1 MQWMHVSCM
10 LSDFRWISL
19 TGKADPPQ
27 QKNGRSLTLEATPHR
42 PPPDALIRR
51 VENEPWYKF
60 CKRASIL
67 HCFFDANCFAIKYV
81 ATPLGVILFGIMQI
95 ENGLHFGPG
104 YLVPPI
110 LILACQKLLNAMDAC
125 ELHVILFQVELA
137 DWDKPTLQSQRTA
150 VP

>member
-1 MQWMHVSCM
+1 MQE
-10 LSDFRWISL
+10 DN
-19 TGKADPPQ
+19 PPRP
-27 QKNGRSLTLEATPHR
+27 KNDRSLTLEATPHK
-42 PPPDALIRR
+42 PLPDAIVRR
-51 VENEPWYKF
+51 DENEPWYKF
-60 CKRASIL
+60 CKRDSTL
-67 HCFFDANCFAIKYV
+67 HCVFEANCFVVKYIS
-81 ATPLGVILFGIMQI
+81 APIGAILFGIMQVK
-95 ENGLHFGPG
+95 NGLHFGPG